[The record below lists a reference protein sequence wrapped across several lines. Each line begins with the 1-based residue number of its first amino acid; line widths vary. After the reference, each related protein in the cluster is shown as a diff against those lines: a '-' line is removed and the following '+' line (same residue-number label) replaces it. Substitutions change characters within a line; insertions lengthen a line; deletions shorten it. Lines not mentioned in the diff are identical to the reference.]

1 MDTEKNHEN
10 KATDKPKEADVAFK
24 PKTIEAQDE
33 KIPAKK
39 IKRQATQ
46 EQLEHPLHG
55 VKLVDILESLV
66 EHYGWKYLADEVNIL
81 CFKHNP
87 TMKLSLKFLRKFK
100 WACEHVEDLYMD
112 MLEEE
117 GYHKIQENK
126 KADDK
131 I

>member
-1 MDTEKNHEN
+1 MDTENNHEN
-10 KATDKPKEADVAFK
+10 KPTDKPKTKDG
-24 PKTIEAQDE
+24 QDE

-46 EQLEHPLHG
+46 EQLDHPLHG

-87 TMKLSLKFLRKFK
+87 TMKVSLKFLRKMK
-100 WACEHVEDLYMD
+100 WAREHVEDIYMD
-112 MLEEE
+112 MMEE
-117 GYHKIQENK
+117 GIGPKGQENK
-126 KADDK
+126 KADNK
-131 I
+131 T

>member
-1 MDTEKNHEN
+1 MPTMDTENNHEN
-10 KATDKPKEADVAFK
+10 KTTDKPEIKDGQE
-24 PKTIEAQDE
+24 E
-33 KIPAKK
+33 KIPTKK

-46 EQLEHPLHG
+46 EQLDHPLHG

-87 TMKLSLKFLRKFK
+87 TMKVSLKFLRKFK
-100 WACEHVEDLYMD
+100 WAREHVEDIYLD
-112 MLEEE
+112 MLEE
-117 GYHKIQENK
+117 GIDPKGHK
-126 KADDK
+126 KADNK

>member
-1 MDTEKNHEN
+1 MDTENNHEN
-10 KATDKPKEADVAFK
+10 KPTDNPNTKDG
-24 PKTIEAQDE
+24 QDE
-33 KIPAKK
+33 KMPAKK

-46 EQLEHPLHG
+46 EQLDHPLHG

-87 TMKLSLKFLRKFK
+87 TMKVSLKFLRKMK
-100 WACEHVEDLYMD
+100 WAREHVEDIYMD
-112 MLEEE
+112 MLEE
-117 GYHKIQENK
+117 GIDPKGQENK